1 MSNSTFEPWP
11 LNESMANVL
20 GLPLIAVTD
29 TAQLMANGREWIWFE
44 PVAQVAIWQGPDFQH
59 GFSANSL
66 ENALDCVEQR
76 ALG

>member
-1 MSNSTFEPWP
+1 MPNLTFELWL
-11 LNESMANVL
+11 LNEQTAHLL

-59 GFSANSL
+59 GFPADSL
-66 ENALDCVEQR
+66 ENALDCIEQQV
-76 ALG
+76 LG